1 MIQNG
6 MRSVSVRTTSESK
19 WNSGTAAVSK
29 LPFLSPYQ
37 CICFT
42 TDRCQGTHSTK
53 KLRIDHDI
61 MADPTSP
68 ADIFT
73 GQHMSAARPT
83 IDQSSVLTTSRIFL
97 TFPSLCYP
105 RSIQDFTLIS
115 THAIDATVENC
126 LPLVVAR
133 DRVCS
138 WGMQSQATGCKPH
151 FSLLMA
157 WHQKWRLRLGNAM
170 LAASSIGHI
179 NHTEIILYI
188 YIYIYVNS

>member
-29 LPFLSPYQ
+29 LPYLSPYQ

-42 TDRCQGTHSTK
+42 SDRRQGTHSTK

-105 RSIQDFTLIS
+105 RSRIS
-115 THAIDATVENC
+115 PWSQRMQLMQQWKTACLWLWQLGGFAVEVC
-126 LPLVVAR
+126 KARLPVASR
-133 DRVCS
+133 TSPC
-138 WGMQSQATGCKPH
+138 WWPGTKNEGCG
-151 FSLLMA
+151 
-157 WHQKWRLRLGNAM
+157 WEM
-170 LAASSIGHI
+170 LC
-179 NHTEIILYI
+179 
-188 YIYIYVNS
+188 